1 MDKIY
6 RVTYILN
13 GTTERTDDFVQSLD
27 NPYYRHT
34 LNGFRSA
41 TMADNSTES
50 ALAAIRDEFD
60 GVWGFDPNAVE
71 IKSIITGHVEYK
83 TRPTVKFA
91 APKPFF
97 VAD

>member
-6 RVTYILN
+6 RVTYIISE
-13 GTTERTDDFVQSLD
+13 TERTDDFVPNVE

-34 LNGFRSA
+34 LNGWNPA

-50 ALAAIRDEFD
+50 AIKAIREKFN
-60 GVWGFDPNAVE
+60 GVWGFNPDNIE

-83 TRPTVKFA
+83 TRTTAKFLS
-91 APKPFF
+91 PKAVF